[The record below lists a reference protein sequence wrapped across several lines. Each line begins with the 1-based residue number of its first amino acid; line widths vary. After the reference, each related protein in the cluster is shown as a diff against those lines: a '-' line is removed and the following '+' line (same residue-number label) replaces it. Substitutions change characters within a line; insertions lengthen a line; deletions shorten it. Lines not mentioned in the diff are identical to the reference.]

1 MVMICAHKRDQPES
15 YLALTTISS
24 QAAPRINNEA
34 GPGFKR
40 NANKGAV
47 NIKLDTGK
55 EFLKKSDLMNNTWLT
70 PKSCSNGRLNLLDIT
85 ATGWYRHK
93 KCAKTA
99 KKYDCKV
106 MENNFGNIRG
116 SLLFHI
122 VSAYLCIFV
131 FAYLCFCI
139 CFIKNNDGGTCG

>member
-1 MVMICAHKRDQPES
+1 MTVMICAHKRDQPES

-55 EFLKKSDLMNNTWLT
+55 EFLKKSDLMNNTRLT
-70 PKSCSNGRLNLLDIT
+70 PKSCSNGRLNLLNIT
-85 ATGWYRHK
+85 ATGRYRHK

-99 KKYDCKV
+99 QKYDCKV
-106 MENNFGNIRG
+106 MEKQLWQHQRQSPIPYC
-116 SLLFHI
+116 I
-122 VSAYLCIFV
+122 CIFV
-131 FAYLCFCI
+131 YICI
-139 CFIKNNDGGTCG
+139 CVFVYLYLYY